1 MSENL
6 ELELSMCDTASI
18 PKLNEIETDTQLKI
32 LTSYRY
38 NFLNETVTDIDT
50 ANFNTRRCLF

>member
-6 ELELSMCDTASI
+6 ELEISMCETASI
-18 PKLNEIETDTQLKI
+18 PKLNKIETDTQLQI
-32 LTSYRY
+32 LISYLY
-38 NFLNETVTDIDT
+38 NFLNETITDIDT